1 MKNEYPGSSEI
12 DAIYSRRLR
21 GLSIIFSK
29 MPEKPPHILSPKIHL
44 QRAGGYFDL
53 EMFEEADRELRA
65 VPEEKPWLKKKKM
78 FQIAIRQ
85 ELKDWANMRILSHE
99 LRFLYPDEE
108 DWWVSEAFA
117 TRRSASIEDARKIL
131 LDGLTLH
138 YDSGIIRYNL
148 ACYACLLGHPGECI
162 DFLKEAVRRDEK
174 FKHMALED
182 QDLIDVKETLLSFGW
197 GSKLA

>member
-1 MKNEYPGSSEI
+1 MS
-12 DAIYSRRLR
+12 
-21 GLSIIFSK
+21 
-29 MPEKPPHILSPKIHL
+29 EKPPHILSPKIHL

-53 EMFEEADRELRA
+53 GMFEEADRELRA
-65 VPEEKPWLKKKKM
+65 VPEEEPWLKKKKM
-78 FQIAIRQ
+78 FQITICQ
-85 ELKDWANMRILSHE
+85 ELRDWANMRILSHE

-117 TRRSASIEDARKIL
+117 TRRSESIEEARKIL
-131 LDGLTLH
+131 LDGLAVH

-174 FKHMALED
+174 FKHLALED
-182 QDLIDVKETLLSFGW
+182 QDLMEVKETLISFGW
-197 GSKLA
+197 GSELV

>member
-1 MKNEYPGSSEI
+1 
-12 DAIYSRRLR
+12 
-21 GLSIIFSK
+21 
-29 MPEKPPHILSPKIHL
+29 
-44 QRAGGYFDL
+44 
-53 EMFEEADRELRA
+53 
-65 VPEEKPWLKKKKM
+65 M

-117 TRRSASIEDARKIL
+117 TRRSESIEDARKIL

-148 ACYACLLGHPGECI
+148 ACYACLVIRENVSI
-162 DFLKEAVRRDEK
+162 FLKKR
-174 FKHMALED
+174 LEGMKN
-182 QDLIDVKETLLSFGW
+182 LNIW
-197 GSKLA
+197 H